1 MSDRD
6 GDMRTR
12 AWSSLD
18 MGFSLHEPHGTAT
31 ARAKEPYRIQRDAFR
46 VGCLVRP
53 SILCWLVVASQA
65 PDDPSL
71 PMIVCIGVERS
82 MLDESRALFASH
94 HHIIGRF
101 RWGGAGGAP
110 GGASRS
116 AGGGRAVVRYISPP
130 VRRPGGPC
138 DGQQAPFYSKGCSG
152 GARKP

>member
-53 SILCWLVVASQA
+53 SILCWVGCGFASSGR
-65 PDDPSL
+65 PL

-82 MLDESRALFASH
+82 MLDENRSICISC
-94 HHIIGRF
+94 
-101 RWGGAGGAP
+101 WGGAGGAP

-116 AGGGRAVVRYISPP
+116 AGGGRAVVRYNSPP